1 MLLFWH
7 FNLSWKPN
15 IYNNKQIKMKKTAF
29 LASLFLKRAS
39 VSTNMWSVQKTS
51 TENCMSCLRSQAVG
65 IFKLKRII

>member
-15 IYNNKQIKMKKTAF
+15 IYNNKQIKMKKD
-29 LASLFLKRAS
+29 SLFGFSLLKRAS

-51 TENCMSCLRSQAVG
+51 TENCMSCLRSQEVG

>member
-1 MLLFWH
+1 
-7 FNLSWKPN
+7 
-15 IYNNKQIKMKKTAF
+15 MKKDSHF

-51 TENCMSCLRSQAVG
+51 TENCMSCLRSQEVG